1 MNENRPLSR
10 RWAVVTGAIVAL
22 TGIAI
27 VAVSIFAGASRFQA
41 PRWVVGACGGAFL
54 LLGGWTAAMYAR
66 GYDESRPEESLP
78 SPWVQL
84 AVLVPSLMLLAAP
97 FHWVAFGP
105 GPRQFSGGISIPFLS
120 VRSGSNET
128 LGRIGFGLFAV
139 LFDAILVFVT
149 IRLVARIR
157 RDSRG

>member
-1 MNENRPLSR
+1 M
-10 RWAVVTGAIVAL
+10 AVGAVVAL

-27 VAVSIFAGASRFQA
+27 VAVSIFGSAEKFHA
-41 PRWVVGACGGAFL
+41 PRWVIAACGGAFL

-66 GYDESRPEESLP
+66 GYDESRPEAALP

-84 AVLVPSLMLLAAP
+84 AVLVPSLILLAAP

-105 GPRQFSGGISIPFLS
+105 GPRQFSGGLSIPFLS
-120 VRSGSNET
+120 IRTGSSDT
-128 LGRIGFGLFAV
+128 LGRIWFGIFAV
-139 LFDAILVFVT
+139 LFDVILVFAT

>member
-1 MNENRPLSR
+1 VNEDRPLSR
-10 RWAVVTGAIVAL
+10 RWAVAVGGIVAL

-27 VAVSIFAGASRFQA
+27 VAVSVFAGASRFQA
-41 PRWVVGACGGAFL
+41 PRWVVGACGGAFV

-66 GYDESRPEESLP
+66 GYDESRPEEALP

-84 AVLVPSLMLLAAP
+84 AVLVPSLILLAAP

-105 GPRQFSGGISIPFLS
+105 GPRQFSGGLSIPFLS
-120 VRSGSNET
+120 IRTGSSDT
-128 LGRIGFGLFAV
+128 LGRIAFGIFAV
-139 LFDAILVFVT
+139 MFDAILVFTT
-149 IRLVARIR
+149 IRLVAKIR